1 MFIPV
6 FIFKI
11 FLMVILINQ
20 VKIRTNLTIIDGL
33 GQAWVAV
40 GLARQIGG
48 ENFSFFVRIFYF
60 FL

>member
-48 ENFSFFVRIFYF
+48 EIFFIF
-60 FL
+60 L